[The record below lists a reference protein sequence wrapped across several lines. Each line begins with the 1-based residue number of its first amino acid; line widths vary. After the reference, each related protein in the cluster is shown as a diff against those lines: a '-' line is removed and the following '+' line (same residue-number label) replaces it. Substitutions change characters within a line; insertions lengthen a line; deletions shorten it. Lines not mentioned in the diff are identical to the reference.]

1 MAWVALCGTT
11 CRACSLGSTTIIAGS
26 DTPRVAIAARQRWLD
41 DSPCHRQIGR
51 GGLLGDRVVM
61 SRRLVRFGRQLWIV
75 LILCWVSATAF
86 AKDYPTAPRLKDNH
100 GKFRIAYL
108 QGGPFF
114 EYDEVF
120 AALVHALARNG
131 WARQITIPPEA
142 TRTAQDLF
150 AYLAAHKEWS
160 DYLEFPPDA
169 FFDSG
174 WQDRNRAA
182 NQQKILKRTDI
193 DMILAFGT
201 WAGSDMKEMPKEFD
215 RVPVVVVDV
224 SDPLRS
230 RIVDSNQ
237 DTGRDSLTARVDPR
251 RYQRQARL
259 FHDVVGFRKLGV
271 AFEGTVEGRSYAAI
285 EDIEVVARKK
295 GFTVVKAEHPGYFKS
310 RGEAEK
316 WLIRSARD
324 LGARDHSL
332 APVLREADR
341 EARLR
346 EHDKGFDARP
356 SRRARPRRSRAP
368 RRSTAPS
375 SGRTSRSR
383 GRRCGMPRSTRSRR
397 TSIVRPSC
405 VATTKRQSPGGGL
418 STQE

>member
-1 MAWVALCGTT
+1 
-11 CRACSLGSTTIIAGS
+11 
-26 DTPRVAIAARQRWLD
+26 VAIAARQRWLD
-41 DSPCHRQIGR
+41 DLPCHRQIGR

-75 LILCWVSATAF
+75 LILCWLSATAF

-100 GKFRIAYL
+100 GKFRVAYL

-114 EYDEVF
+114 EYDEVL

-174 WQDRNRAA
+174 WQDRSRAA

-251 RYQRQARL
+251 RYQRQVRL

-285 EDIEVVARKK
+285 EDIDVVARKK

-316 WLIRSARD
+316 WLIRSARELAARVDAFYLTQQLGLNDQTLPQLIEIFNQKKIPVFSQTGSAEVKKGVLLSIATAGYRHEAEYQARKIAQILNGAKPRD
-324 LGARDHSL
+324 LPLLFEDPANIAINLNTAR
-332 APVLREADR
+332 
-341 EARLR
+341 
-346 EHDKGFDARP
+346 KIGFDPPVDILEA
-356 SRRARPRRSRAP
+356 ADE
-368 RRSTAPS
+368 
-375 SGRTSRSR
+375 
-383 GRRCGMPRSTRSRR
+383 
-397 TSIVRPSC
+397 II
-405 VATTKRQSPGGGL
+405 KD
-418 STQE
+418 